1 MRNETAWKQEHPLV
15 LNDLQGIAA
24 DAVIPWAQ
32 LADSRILVTG
42 ATGLIGTLLVKA
54 LLYYADSREISY
66 TVVALT
72 RSREKGRSCFAAFA
86 PHIQQGLLEIAEGD
100 VQQPLPETL
109 VADYILHAA
118 SVTASAEMV
127 SNPVGT
133 IMTTLDG
140 TRHIL
145 ELARRSNSRSCL
157 FLSSMEVYGR
167 LENEWVQESDSGY
180 LNLATVRNC
189 YPLSKRL
196 AENLCVAY
204 HSQHGVHVKT
214 ARLTL
219 TFGPGIPKSDN
230 RVFAQ
235 FARSVL
241 EGKDIVM
248 HTAGTTKRDYLY
260 TADAVRALLTILLLG
275 ADAEAYNVSDPDS
288 YVTIRELA
296 EITQSFNPAVQVII
310 HADPEQAK
318 KYAGEVHIN
327 LDNTKLNA
335 LNPFPRTHVRE
346 MVERLLAYMRSW

>member
-1 MRNETAWKQEHPLV
+1 MNHGNVWQQEHPLV
-15 LNDLQGIAA
+15 REDLQRIAA
-24 DAVIPWAQ
+24 DTVIPWAQ
-32 LADSRILVTG
+32 LAGTRILVTG

-54 LLYYADSREISY
+54 LLYYADAAGTAY
-66 TVVALT
+66 TVVALS
-72 RSREKGRSCFAAFA
+72 RSREKALRTFAAFA
-86 PHIQQGLLEIAEGD
+86 PHIQSGLLELAEGD

-109 VADYILHAA
+109 AADYILHAA

-167 LENEWVQESDSGY
+167 LENEWVQENDCGY

-196 AENLCVAY
+196 AENLCAAY
-204 HSQHGVHVKT
+204 HSQYGVHAKT

-235 FARSVL
+235 FAHSVL

-248 HTAGTTKRDYLY
+248 HTQGTTKRDYLY

-296 EITQSFNPAVQVII
+296 EITRSFNPAVRVIVQ
-310 HADPEQAK
+310 ADPEQAK

-327 LDNTKLNA
+327 LDNAKLNA

-346 MVERLLAYMRSW
+346 MVGRLLEYMRSW

>member
-1 MRNETAWKQEHPLV
+1 MQYDSVWKQEHPLV
-15 LNDLQGIAA
+15 LEDLKSIAE
-24 DAVIPWAQ
+24 DAVIPWGT
-32 LADSRILVTG
+32 LKNSRILVTG
-42 ATGLIGTLLVKA
+42 ATGLIGSLLVKS
-54 LLYYADSREISY
+54 LLYAADLREIPC
-66 TVVALT
+66 TVIALS
-72 RSREKGRSCFAAFA
+72 RSREKGLRCFASMA
-86 PHIQQGLLEIAEGD
+86 PLMEAGRLEVAEGD
-100 VQQPLPETL
+100 VQAPLPDSL
-109 VADYILHAA
+109 SADYILHAA

-140 TRHIL
+140 TRHVL
-145 ELARRSNSRSCL
+145 ELARRACCRSCL
-157 FLSSMEVYGR
+157 FLSSMEVYGKS
-167 LENEWVQESDSGY
+167 EQETVRETDCGY
-180 LNLATVRNC
+180 LNLSTVRNC

-204 HSQHGVHVKT
+204 HAQHGVHAKI

-219 TFGPGIPKSDN
+219 TFGPGIPKTDN

-235 FARSVL
+235 FAHSVL
-241 EGKDIVM
+241 EGRDIVL

-296 EITQSFNPAVQVII
+296 EITRSFNPAVRVII
-310 HADPEQAK
+310 QADPEQAK

-327 LDNTKLNA
+327 LDNAKLQM

-346 MVERLLAYMRSW
+346 MVGRLLDYMRSW